1 VTSGFLSSFSPDDPQ
16 RVVGKG
22 PLQDHPAD
30 RHFERGD
37 FPRVVTP
44 TTKTPGGAKADHV
57 TFHVSFSTVFDPR
70 SLRTMTKPKLEW
82 TKKGEASDFD
92 AARNFLSLL
101 YSDAKANALVESLRN
116 ATLVEHAAK
125 DLLRAA
131 QLPLLPR
138 DEPHVDDDLKRIH
151 KGKPLAPNDRVAVRL
166 PRRRSGATSVRR
178 RCRWRT
184 RTRTAASSSPWM
196 LTREP

>member
-1 VTSGFLSSFSPDDPQ
+1 
-16 RVVGKG
+16 
-22 PLQDHPAD
+22 
-30 RHFERGD
+30 
-37 FPRVVTP
+37 
-44 TTKTPGGAKADHV
+44 
-57 TFHVSFSTVFDPR
+57 VSFSTVFDPR

-101 YSDAKANALVESLRN
+101 YSDAKAKALVENLRN

-151 KGKPLAPNDRVAVRL
+151 KGKPLAPILLVQGDMTKGLPLIVADGYHRICAICYFDESE
-166 PRRRSGATSVRR
+166 PIP
-178 RCRWRT
+178 C
-184 RTRTAASSSPWM
+184 RTASIG
-196 LTREP
+196 R

>member
-1 VTSGFLSSFSPDDPQ
+1 
-16 RVVGKG
+16 
-22 PLQDHPAD
+22 
-30 RHFERGD
+30 
-37 FPRVVTP
+37 
-44 TTKTPGGAKADHV
+44 
-57 TFHVSFSTVFDPR
+57 VSFSTVFDPR
-70 SLRTMTKPKLEW
+70 SLRTMSKPKLEW

-101 YSDAKANALVESLRN
+101 YSDAKAKALVESLRN

-151 KGKPLAPNDRVAVRL
+151 KGKPLAPILLIQGDMTKGLPLVVADGYHRICAICYFDESAPIPCRTV
-166 PRRRSGATSVRR
+166 SVGR
-178 RCRWRT
+178 
-184 RTRTAASSSPWM
+184 
-196 LTREP
+196 